1 MATLQATTVSGT
13 LSASGAA
20 GFDNFIGMI
29 APFAMD
35 SVPTGWLSCDGSAVS
50 RTTYADLF
58 GKISTTWGTGN
69 GSTTF
74 NVPDLRGAF
83 VRGTGTNGDDSN
95 QVGPSVGAAQAAGN
109 LTHTHTGPNHSHA
122 GPSHTHTGPPHSHTG
137 PSHSHTGPSHTHTG
151 PSHTHTI
158 SSSGSHGHTGRGI
171 TNAHGYSFQGNTG
184 SRNYTGYPGHGLH
197 SLYVAGGDHTH
208 TTASSGTA
216 ATGSSGTGST
226 GSSGTGSTSQDGTGA
241 TGASGTASTTNTG
254 TGATG
259 SNGAANARPYNYCI
273 VYCIKY

>member
-13 LSASGAA
+13 LSATGAA

-29 APFAMD
+29 APFAMG

-58 GKISTTWGTGN
+58 GKISTTWGAGN

-83 VRGTGTNGDDSN
+83 VRGTGTNGDDSD
-95 QVGPSVGAAQAAGN
+95 QVGPSVGASQAAGN
-109 LTHTHTGPNHSHA
+109 LTHT
-122 GPSHTHTGPPHSHTG
+122 
-137 PSHSHTGPSHTHTG
+137 HTGPSHTHTG
-151 PSHTHTI
+151 PSHTHTGPSHTHSI
-158 SSSGSHGHTGRGI
+158 SSGGSHNHSGRGL
-171 TNAHGYSFQGNTG
+171 TNAHGYSFQGNPG
-184 SRNYTGYPGHGLH
+184 SRNYTGYPNHGMH
-197 SLYVAGGDHTH
+197 SLIMQGGDHTH
-208 TTASSGTA
+208 TTNSSGTG

-226 GSSGTGSTSQDGTGA
+226 GASGTGATGADGTGA
-241 TGASGTASTTNTG
+241 TGSSG

-259 SNGAANARPYNYCI
+259 SNGAANARPYNYGI
-273 VYCIKY
+273 TYCIKF